1 MCGISGI
8 RRYGDK
14 PIEEIMIRSFLLGLE
29 HRGNDATGIAM
40 QRKDGEV
47 LVYKD
52 DIAAW
57 TFVKSKGYENF
68 LNEHLNDD
76 IIQVILHTRAA
87 TKGNPRKN
95 INNHPLH
102 AGKAAVVHNGV
113 LNNDDAL
120 FRELELE
127 RNAET
132 DSDILRAIVDKFGVT
147 KEAIRKLNKV
157 RGGAAI
163 AALHPEYPGLMLL
176 GRSGN
181 PLTQASNG
189 DFFCFAS
196 EKNIIH
202 KAMRPWVSWHKKWFQ
217 FQSLQLAFS
226 PYPDNTLEILGPDGT
241 EWHDEFKAFWG
252 TYHEPVRR
260 VYSGW
265 KERQRTWDKQAEHSA
280 STSSTSTS
288 AAPIKVLNAERTAGA
303 PNVVV
308 ECPNCKKRWALSAD
322 LLDVPRHLLECTKA
336 RGGCGGRLGQYNPT
350 VRVETSE
357 HVSVN

>member
-1 MCGISGI
+1 
-8 RRYGDK
+8 
-14 PIEEIMIRSFLLGLE
+14 MIRMFLTGLE
-29 HRGNDATGIAM
+29 HRGNDATGLAM

-52 DIAAW
+52 DVAAW
-57 TFVKSKGYENF
+57 TFVTSNGYEEF
-68 LNEHLNDD
+68 LEANLDD
-76 IIQVILHTRAA
+76 SITQVILHTRAA
-87 TKGNPRKN
+87 TKGTSRKN
-95 INNHPLH
+95 VNNHPLH
-102 AGKAAVVHNGV
+102 AGKAAVIHNGV

-120 FRELELE
+120 FKELELE
-127 RNAET
+127 RKAET

-181 PLTQASNG
+181 PITQAANEN
-189 DFFCFAS
+189 FFCFAS
-196 EKNIIH
+196 EKNVIH
-202 KAMRPWVSWHKKWFQ
+202 RAMRPWIKKWNKWFQ

-226 PYPDNTLEILGPDGT
+226 NYPDNTLEILGPEGT

-265 KERQRTWDKQAEHSA
+265 RERQRTWDKQAQQEAKRGEEGSRTESNVSA
-280 STSSTSTS
+280 PSSSTTGD
-288 AAPIKVLNAERTAGA
+288 APRIL
-303 PNVVV
+303 V
-308 ECPNCKKRWALSAD
+308 ECPTCKKHWVLTPD
-322 LLDVPRHLLECTKA
+322 QHDIPRHLLECTKE
-336 RGGCGGRLGQYNPT
+336 RGGCGNRLGQFSPAQT
-350 VRVETSE
+350 KHAEERA
-357 HVSVN
+357 SVN